1 MSTWGLVYQTF
12 PESPPEDK
20 YVLKR
25 KQILLLFLMLVI
37 KGTVSVIS
45 SDPPR
50 KDGYERFLVP

>member
-1 MSTWGLVYQTF
+1 VSTWGPVYQTF
-12 PESPPEDK
+12 PESPPKDE

-50 KDGYERFLVP
+50 KDGYARFLVP